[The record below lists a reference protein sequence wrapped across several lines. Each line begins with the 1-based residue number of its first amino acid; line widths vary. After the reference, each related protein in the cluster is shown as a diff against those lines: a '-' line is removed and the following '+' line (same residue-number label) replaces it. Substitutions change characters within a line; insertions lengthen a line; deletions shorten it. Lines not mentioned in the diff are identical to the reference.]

1 MSKRHYKVE
10 IVHYVDE
17 SKGIV
22 VAVAKHCST
31 IALEEIASHPMVGS
45 IPYQRYV
52 IQDTYRAVA
61 RCAGGDTFDVDTGI
75 KIADKKLHAK
85 LDRIMAKKLLQFSSD
100 QCKVADDFSKL
111 SEKYLTLY
119 KNFANDQNTESDQ

>member
-10 IVHYVDE
+10 IVHYIDE

-31 IALEEIASHPMVGS
+31 IVLEEIASHPMVGS
-45 IPYQRYV
+45 VLYQRYL

-85 LDRIMAKKLLQFSSD
+85 LDRIMAKKLMLFSDD
-100 QCKVADDFSKL
+100 QCKVAEDFSN
-111 SEKYLTLY
+111 SADKYLTLY
-119 KNFANDQNTESDQ
+119 KNFVNDQVAESDQ